1 MKKEKRTSLKVFRV
15 KNRLSQ
21 EQIAAKLGF
30 SRGHYAK
37 FENGEQDITLRF
49 LEALTT
55 VFGISFDEAKTIS
68 KRDNE

>member
-1 MKKEKRTSLKVFRV
+1 MKNEKRTSLKVFRV

-21 EQIAAKLGF
+21 EQIADKLGF
-30 SRGHYAK
+30 SRGHYAR
-37 FENGEQDITLRF
+37 FENGEVEITLRF

-55 VFGISFDEAKTIS
+55 VFGITFDEAKSIS